1 MSKTSLNSK
10 LQHSLRITYTHTLLY
25 SLVLCLFWAATFKTL
40 IIASCHHMHLT
51 CLIYSCQC
59 AVPVYNIKQHIKW
72 PHIFFSVAGNI
83 TSYPL
88 NDLCVVWLRKEKKWD
103 QDRFKV
109 GSLRRWVS
117 ACLSAVG
124 ASRNRYGTR
133 QHCRDLQICS
143 TPLWGSW
150 DDEPCPLRNPVT
162 AGDPPSGWK
171 LLCSRLL
178 HNTPSES
185 AQFAFISTH
194 SLHHPVLSQCVFL
207 FLSLTLYFRSGLFY
221 SLTHTP
227 HRLTVITM
235 TLSIKYIML
244 LILSLSLSLL
254 PEAAHNGFWC
264 SCPSSAVR
272 SCISVPQ
279 DHSILH
285 CAGI

>member
-1 MSKTSLNSK
+1 MTFVLSDWEKRENGIGTDLK
-10 LQHSLRITYTHTLLY
+10 WAPWEDGCWHAYQQWVLAGTYTGHNNTAEMY
-25 SLVLCLFWAATFKTL
+25 RYAVLK
-40 IIASCHHMHLT
+40 
-51 CLIYSCQC
+51 
-59 AVPVYNIKQHIKW
+59 
-72 PHIFFSVAGNI
+72 
-83 TSYPL
+83 
-88 NDLCVVWLRKEKKWD
+88 
-103 QDRFKV
+103 
-109 GSLRRWVS
+109 
-117 ACLSAVG
+117 
-124 ASRNRYGTR
+124 
-133 QHCRDLQICS
+133 HC

-171 LLCSRLL
+171 LLCSPLL
-178 HNTPSES
+178 HNTPSVS

-207 FLSLTLYFRSGLFY
+207 FLSLTLYFRSDLLY

-235 TLSIKYIML
+235 TLSIKCIML
-244 LILSLSLSLL
+244 PSLSVCGPKNIFALSLSLFLL
-254 PEAAHNGFWC
+254 PEAGLWC

-279 DHSILH
+279 DMNHSILH